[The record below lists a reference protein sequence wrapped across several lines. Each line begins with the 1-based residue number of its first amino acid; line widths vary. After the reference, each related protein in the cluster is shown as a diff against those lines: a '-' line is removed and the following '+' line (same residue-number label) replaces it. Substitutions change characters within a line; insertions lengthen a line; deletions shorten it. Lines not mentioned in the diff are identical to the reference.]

1 VIPPQG
7 PPDVERWAHAA
18 FGHTFADGSL
28 FRAALRHRSA
38 GADHNE
44 RLEFLG
50 DSVLNC
56 SVARLLFDAHPQ
68 ADEGALSRL
77 RATLVSGDSLA
88 LIAQQVGVGE
98 HLKLGAG
105 ELKSGGFRRA
115 SILADTLEAIVGA
128 VFLDAG
134 FDAAAAVVARLV
146 GPRLCALPAAEFLKD
161 PKTRLQEALQAHGL
175 ALPVYTLTAVAGD
188 AHAQSFTVTCEV
200 PVFELSAAAEGVSR
214 RRAEQLA
221 AAKVLELL
229 PSEIRPKKARPAS
242 GPPGSDGD
250 SP

>member
-1 VIPPQG
+1 MIPQEG
-7 PPDVERWAHAA
+7 AQEVERWVAA
-18 FGHTFADGSL
+18 SFGHTFADSSL
-28 FRAALRHRSA
+28 CRSALRHRSA
-38 GADHNE
+38 GTDHNE

-146 GPRLCALPAAEFLKD
+146 GPRLSALPAAELLKD

-221 AAKVLELL
+221 AAKVLESL
-229 PSEIRPKKARPAS
+229 PAEIRPKMGRTAGGRPV
-242 GPPGSDGD
+242 PGGE

>member
-1 VIPPQG
+1 VKW
-7 PPDVERWAHAA
+7 VESS
-18 FGHTFADGSL
+18 FGYTFANASL
-28 FRAALRHRSA
+28 CRSALKHRSA

-50 DSVLNC
+50 DSVVNC
-56 SVARLLFDAHPQ
+56 GVARLLFDAHPD

-77 RATLVSGDSLA
+77 RASLVSGDSLA

-98 HLKLGAG
+98 HLHLGSG

-128 VFLDAG
+128 IFLDAG
-134 FDAAAAVVARLV
+134 FDAAAAVVARLI
-146 GPRLCALPAAEFLKD
+146 GPRLASLPAADLLKD

-175 ALPVYTLTAVAGD
+175 PLPVYTLTAVAGD
-188 AHAQSFTVTCEV
+188 PHAQSFTVTCEV
-200 PVFELSAAAEGVSR
+200 PVFALSAAAEGVSR

-221 AAKVLELL
+221 AARLIDIL
-229 PSEIRPKKARPAS
+229 PPEMRPKIPRPA
-242 GPPGSDGD
+242 GGA
-250 SP
+250 